1 MTWKTVFSS
10 SGCSLKGA
18 MAATTGSGEPDSM
31 VRLKASTNSSGEM
44 VPAGVWTGV
53 RLPVA
58 GLLMKATFLC

>member
-1 MTWKTVFSS
+1 
-10 SGCSLKGA
+10 
-18 MAATTGSGEPDSM
+18 MAATSGSGEPDSM